1 MRYSIPAFIVVLAS
15 LLMGCQSQ
23 ADTRQNSNRDMIK
36 MGAEVLVSNNFD
48 ILSGKNVGLITNH
61 TAMVE
66 DRHIA
71 DYLHESEE
79 VNLTAL
85 FAPEHG
91 IRGNARGRIADETDE
106 KTGLPIYSLH
116 GETYKPTA
124 EMLEGVDVLVFDVQD
139 IGPRFYT
146 YISTMGRSM
155 EAAAEHDIEFV
166 VLDRPNPLGGELV
179 EGFVRED
186 GLQSNVGYYPI
197 PVTHGLTVGEIAI
210 MAKEEGMLE
219 GADNLDLTVVEMENW
234 RRSDLFPELGREW
247 IFPSPNIP
255 NFETALIYPG
265 ACFFEGTTISEG
277 RGTFEPFILLGAP
290 WADAKALAEELNS
303 RNLPGLRFA
312 PAAYTPR
319 SVTDRG
325 MAASPKLEGVNLQGI
340 RYIITDMYDVRP
352 VEAGVHILQA
362 FYQQASEEEKDNFFR
377 EGRLERLAGTNRLYQ
392 MLVDGQTADEI
403 IASWQ
408 NELNE
413 YDQMRR
419 SYFLYE

>member
-1 MRYSIPAFIVVLAS
+1 MTFI
-15 LLMGCQSQ
+15 LMGCQSSSDLQ
-23 ADTRQNSNRDMIK
+23 TAADQGMVK
-36 MGAEVLVSNNFD
+36 MGAEVLVANNFD
-48 ILSGKNVGLITNH
+48 ILAGKNVGLITNH
-61 TAMVE
+61 TAVVE
-66 DRHIA
+66 DRHLA
-71 DYLHESEE
+71 DYLHESEQ
-79 VNLTAL
+79 VNLVAL

-91 IRGNARGRIADETDE
+91 IRGNTRGRITDETDE

-124 EMLEGVDVLVFDVQD
+124 EMLENVDVLVFDIQD

-155 EAAAEHDIEFV
+155 EAAAEYDIEFV

-186 GLQSNVGYYPI
+186 GFQSNVGYYPI
-197 PVTHGLTVGEIAI
+197 PVTHGLTVGEIAV

-219 GADNLDLTVVEMENW
+219 GTEDLELHVVEMENW
-234 RRSDLFPELGREW
+234 MRSQLFSELGREW

-290 WADAKALAEELNS
+290 WGDGQELAAELNS
-303 RNLPGLRFA
+303 RNLPGLKFV
-312 PAAYTPR
+312 PAFYTPR

-325 MAASPKLEGVNLQGI
+325 MAASPKLEGVNLEGI
-340 RYIITDMYDVRP
+340 RYVITDMYAVRP
-352 VEAGVHILQA
+352 VEAGIHILEA
-362 FYQQASEEEKDNFFR
+362 FYRQAPQEEKENFFR
-377 EGRLERLAGTNRLYQ
+377 ENRLSRLAGTERLYD
-392 MLVDGQTADEI
+392 MLVNGSSADDI
-403 IASWQ
+403 ITSWQ
-408 NELNE
+408 QELNE

-419 SYFLYE
+419 NYFLYE